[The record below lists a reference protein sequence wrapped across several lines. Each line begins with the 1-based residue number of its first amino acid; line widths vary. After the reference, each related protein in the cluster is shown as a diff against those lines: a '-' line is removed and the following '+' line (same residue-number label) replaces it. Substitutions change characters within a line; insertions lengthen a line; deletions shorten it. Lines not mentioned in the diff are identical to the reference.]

1 MKWPLALALA
11 LAPALALLLP
21 LVAALD
27 DITIDGTITATHAD
41 HEVPTADHP
50 SYSSTK
56 TLSHDEA
63 NKSAPTVVDPVS
75 PNPDN
80 ASTVT
85 SVSDSHTK
93 LLTNVT
99 ANSTR
104 TPTPS
109 PSPSPII
116 NTQPCNGHPE
126 FCARKYSNVSI
137 VAAHNSPFVKP
148 GNVAANQALDVES
161 QLDDGIRMLQFQT
174 HLVNNTV
181 YLCHTNCDIFNVGP
195 LETYL
200 TRVAQWVRTHP
211 YDIVTIMIGNPDY
224 IPPGKFVDPV
234 KRSGL
239 MDLVFTPSKIPM
251 TREDWPTL
259 SGIIFS
265 GKRVVVF
272 MDYEANQ
279 TAYPWLIEEFAHVW
293 ETPFSPT
300 DPTFPCTLQRPP
312 GLSPPDMDARL
323 YMANHNLNLNVNL
336 ASLNLLIPNTASLVE
351 TNAVDGPSSLGL
363 MANQCTTQWHYPPN
377 FLLVDYYNYGK
388 PNGSVFE
395 VAARLNNVTY
405 EGHCCGKTSSASGIQ
420 PGCLHYLVG
429 FLLFALF

>member
-1 MKWPLALALA
+1 MKWPLALA
-11 LAPALALLLP
+11 PAVALLLP
-21 LVAALD
+21 LVGALN
-27 DITIDGTITATHAD
+27 DITIDGIITATHAD
-41 HEVPTADHP
+41 HL
-50 SYSSTK
+50 SSLTQ
-56 TLSHDEA
+56 TLSHSEA
-63 NKSAPTVVDPVS
+63 NDPAPTAIDPVS
-75 PNPDN
+75 SSSDN

-85 SVSDSHTK
+85 SVSDSVTMLLGGQHTK
-93 LLTNVT
+93 LLTNIT
-99 ANSTR
+99 ANSTS

-126 FCARKYSNVSI
+126 FCSRRYSNVSI
-137 VAAHNSPFVKP
+137 IAAHNSPFVKS

-174 HLVNNTV
+174 HLVNNTIH
-181 YLCHTNCDIFNVGP
+181 LCHTNCDIFNVGP
-195 LETYL
+195 LENYL
-200 TRVAQWVRTHP
+200 ARVTQWVRTHP
-211 YDIVTIMIGNPDY
+211 YDVVTIMIGNPDY

-234 KRSGL
+234 QRSGL

-265 GKRVVVF
+265 GKRVVAF

-312 GLSPPDMDARL
+312 GLSRPDMDARL
-323 YMANHNLNLNVNL
+323 YMANHNLNLNINL
-336 ASLNLLIPNTASLVE
+336 ANLNLLIPNTASLVE
-351 TNAVDGPSSLGL
+351 TNAVSGPSSLGL

-388 PNGSVFE
+388 PNGTVFE
-395 VAARLNNVTY
+395 VAAQLNNVTY
-405 EGHCCGKTSSASGIQ
+405 EGHCCGSTSAAGSLQ
-420 PGCLHYLVG
+420 PWKLHYIVGLLILV
-429 FLLFALF
+429 LF